1 MPIRV
6 SFLQGR
12 SLAKMNT
19 SILERSKVQ
28 LTEIVTRNR
37 LLNAH
42 VSVSVKT
49 LTPEEAIGVPGR
61 RDFPII
67 LGQER
72 VVEAEVL
79 GAKAHAFT
87 DSPGEFVGDINE
99 VLNLP
104 LTSNRK
110 RSIYVA
116 TLNATLKYLDLLENT
131 LHCKD
136 EDPERCG
143 KEVASQLLKRSGR
156 VKVGFIGLNPAIA
169 ENLIET
175 FGVENVRI
183 TDLNKQNIHSL
194 KYGVKVWDGNE
205 MTEKLVKQSDV
216 ILITGTT
223 LVNGTYDDIMLY
235 VKNLGR
241 KHLLYGVT
249 GAGIC
254 KLMGLDRVCPYSR
267 NQ

>member
-1 MPIRV
+1 M
-6 SFLQGR
+6 G
-12 SLAKMNT
+12 MDT
-19 SILERSKVQ
+19 SILENSRIQ
-28 LTEIVTRNR
+28 LDKIATKNG
-37 LLNAH
+37 LLNAS
-42 VSVSVKT
+42 VSVLVKT

-67 LGQER
+67 LGRER

-87 DSPGEFVGDINE
+87 DSPGEFVGNLEE
-99 VLNLP
+99 VLTLP
-104 LTSNRK
+104 LTSNRD

-116 TLNATLKYLDLLENT
+116 ALNATLKYLNLIENT
-131 LHCKD
+131 IHCKD
-136 EDPERCG
+136 EDPEKCG
-143 KEVASQLLKRSGR
+143 KEIASQLLKRWGKA
-156 VKVGFIGLNPAIA
+156 KVGFIGLNPAIA

-175 FGVENVRI
+175 FGIENVRI
-183 TDLNKQNIHSL
+183 TDLNKQNVNSF

-205 MTEKLVKQSDV
+205 MTEELIKQSDV

-223 LVNGTYDDIMLY
+223 FVNGTFDSIMLC
-235 VKNLGR
+235 VKNYR
-241 KHLLYGVT
+241 KDYLVYGVT

-254 KLMGLDRVCPYSR
+254 NLTGLNRICPYSR

>member
-1 MPIRV
+1 MKNIETSV
-6 SFLQGR
+6 LENSKMQ
-12 SLAKMNT
+12 LA
-19 SILERSKVQ
+19 
-28 LTEIVTRNR
+28 EIVTKNK
-37 LLNAH
+37 LNDAQ
-42 VSVSVKT
+42 VSVLVKT
-49 LTPEEAIGVPGR
+49 LTPEEAIGMPGR

-67 LGQER
+67 LGKER

-87 DSPGEFVGDINE
+87 DSPGEFVGNLKE

-104 LTSNRK
+104 VTSNRE

-116 TLNATLKYLDLLENT
+116 TLNATLKYLNLIENT
-131 LHCKD
+131 IHCKD
-136 EDPERCG
+136 EDPEKCG
-143 KEVASQLLKRSGR
+143 KEIASQLLKRWGK

-175 FGVENVRI
+175 FGAENVRI
-183 TDLNKQNIHSL
+183 TDLNKQNVNSL

-205 MTEKLVKQSDV
+205 LTEELIKESDV

-223 LVNGTYDDIMLY
+223 FVNGTFDPIMRCIRNYKKDYLI
-235 VKNLGR
+235 
-241 KHLLYGVT
+241 YGVT
-249 GAGIC
+249 GSGIC
-254 KLMGLDRVCPYSR
+254 KLLGLNRICPYSR

>member
-1 MPIRV
+1 MKGTKTSV
-6 SFLQGR
+6 LENSKNQ
-12 SLAKMNT
+12 LA
-19 SILERSKVQ
+19 
-28 LTEIVTRNR
+28 EIVAKNR
-37 LLNAH
+37 LLDAQ
-42 VSVSVKT
+42 VSVLVKT

-67 LGQER
+67 LGKER

-87 DSPGEFVGDINE
+87 DSPGEFVGNLKE

-104 LTSNRK
+104 LTSNRE

-116 TLNATLKYLDLLENT
+116 TLNATLKYLNLIENAI
-131 LHCKD
+131 HCKD

-143 KEVASQLLKRSGR
+143 KEIASQLLKKLGK

-169 ENLIET
+169 ENLIEN
-175 FGVENVRI
+175 FGAENVRI
-183 TDLNKQNIHSL
+183 TDLNKQNVNAS
-194 KYGVKVWDGNE
+194 KYGVKVWDGNK
-205 MTEKLVKQSDV
+205 MTEELIKESDV

-223 LVNGTYDDIMLY
+223 FVNGTFDSIVHSVRHYKKDYLI
-235 VKNLGR
+235 
-241 KHLLYGVT
+241 YGVT

-254 KLMGLDRVCPYSR
+254 KLMGFNRICPYSR
-267 NQ
+267 TP

>member
-1 MPIRV
+1 MKNIETFV
-6 SFLQGR
+6 LENSKNQ
-12 SLAKMNT
+12 LA
-19 SILERSKVQ
+19 
-28 LTEIVTRNR
+28 EIVTKNK
-37 LLNAH
+37 LNDAQ
-42 VSVSVKT
+42 VSVLVKT

-67 LGQER
+67 LGKER

-87 DSPGEFVGDINE
+87 DSPGEFVGNLKE

-104 LTSNRK
+104 LTSNRE

-116 TLNATLKYLDLLENT
+116 TLNAALRYINIIEKTI
-131 LHCKD
+131 HCRD

-143 KEVASQLLKRSGR
+143 REIASQILERWGKA
-156 VKVGFIGLNPAIA
+156 KIGFIGLNPAVA
-169 ENLIET
+169 ENLTET
-175 FGVENVRI
+175 FGTENIRI
-183 TDLNKQNIHSL
+183 TDLNKQNIHSF
-194 KYGVKVWDGNE
+194 KCGVRIWDGNE
-205 MTEKLVKQSDV
+205 MTEELIKQSDV

-223 LVNGTYDDIMLY
+223 FVNGTFDPIMNCIRNYKKDY
-235 VKNLGR
+235 VI
-241 KHLLYGVT
+241 YGVT

-254 KLMGLDRVCPYSR
+254 KLMGLNRICPYSR